1 MEDAIKNG
9 MTKIMKRLFTFLMIA
24 MLVAWLRQAQPAAA
38 DSKWSAKYWD
48 NIELEGDPVIEKDVD
63 DIDFD
68 WGDEGPGDLTDEF
81 SARWKRKL
89 YFSAGVYRFTATMDD
104 GMRVWVDDALI
115 IDSWYDSQAHTVT
128 ADISLTAGDH
138 TVKVEYYEK
147 SGGAIAKLSWT
158 TVSGYAGLW
167 HGEYFNNTTL
177 SGSPVHVR
185 DDGAIDFYWGGSP
198 GGGVWAD
205 EFSARWKGSLSLDPG
220 TYRFSVTTDDG
231 ARLWVNNQ
239 LLVDEWVE
247 QPATTYEAEI
257 SIASGSV
264 PVTLEYFDQG
274 GLAIIALAWTK
285 VATPA
290 TVPEPPVIT
299 NWQAEYFN
307 NTGLEGSPA
316 IVRNDAAIDF
326 IWGSSSPLPNV
337 VDADHFSVRWSQT
350 VNLNAGTYT
359 FTAVTDDGVRVW
371 VNNQLIIDSWQ
382 IQDATTHNG
391 AITLPGG
398 PASIVMEYF
407 EYTGLAEA
415 RLNWADSNA
424 MAALS
429 SVAPVPMPVPN
440 STGTPTTATMSG
452 AQYLTVRSEPSLDG
466 EAIAY
471 LSNGQAVTLL
481 ARDPFTVWIQVKL
494 ADGTTGWVS
503 GRFLSSDAPLGNLPV
518 NYNM

>member
-1 MEDAIKNG
+1 MVLKG
-9 MTKIMKRLFTFLMIA
+9 GWSKMMKKIFSILLIVVVVGLLSPTQTA
-24 MLVAWLRQAQPAAA
+24 DA
-38 DSKWSAKYWD
+38 DSTWSAKYWD
-48 NIELEGDPVIEKDVD
+48 NIELEGDPVLEEDVD

-68 WGDEGPGDLTDEF
+68 WGDDGPDDDLTDEF

-115 IDSWYDSQAHTVT
+115 IDSWNDSQAHTVS

-147 SGGAIAKLSWT
+147 SGGAIAKLNWT

-167 HGEYFNNTTL
+167 HGEFFNNTTL

-198 GGGVWAD
+198 GDGVWAD
-205 EFSARWKGSLSLDPG
+205 EFSARWTGTLSLDPG

-239 LLVDEWVE
+239 LLVDEWYE
-247 QPATTYEAEI
+247 QESTTYEAEI
-257 SIASGSV
+257 SIANSSV
-264 PVTLEYFDQG
+264 PVQLEYFDHG
-274 GLAIIALAWTK
+274 GLAIIALSWTK

-290 TVPEPPVIT
+290 TIPEPPVIT
-299 NWQAEYFN
+299 DWQAEYFN
-307 NTGLEGSPA
+307 NTGLTGSPA

-337 VDADHFSVRWSQT
+337 VDADHFSVRWTQT
-350 VNLNAGTYT
+350 VNLSAGTYV
-359 FTAVTDDGVRVW
+359 FTAVTDDGVRLW
-371 VNNQLIIDSWQ
+371 VNNQQVIDSWE
-382 IQDATTHNG
+382 IQSTTTHNG
-391 AITLPGG
+391 AITVPGG
-398 PASIVMEYF
+398 ATTIVMEYF

-415 RLNWADSNA
+415 RLSWANSNA
-424 MAALS
+424 IAAAS
-429 SVAPVPMPVPN
+429 SISPAPAIPS
-440 STGTPTTATMSG
+440 STGTPTSATMSG
-452 AQYLTVRSEPSLDG
+452 AQYLTVRSEPSLEG

-481 ARDPFTVWIQVKL
+481 ARDPFTIWIQVRL
-494 ADGTTGWVS
+494 ANGTIGWVS
-503 GRFLSSDAPLGNLPV
+503 GRFLTPDAPLGNLPV
-518 NYNM
+518 NYMQ